1 MAAQDEGRHCALCD
15 VDFTNYERHKGGRRH
30 QRLLRA
36 QEGWAGDTVTPA
48 PGHDPGHDPG
58 LDESE
63 HFEQMP
69 EVEEEVVTRPPVG
82 SLDVPISKKAA
93 VGQKTQ
99 SSDLFELARQ
109 SDLSSSQ
116 IRVAGEEEKELEK
129 RVRGIRLKVN
139 QKRDSVIMLRNVLK
153 MKKDEVSELRKTLTH
168 IEPVRSASSSKISH
182 SSSWG
187 VKRSVPYHSP
197 VSSGNFPFHMFSRQ
211 QRSLVDIGEEE
222 SRVQRRREGAAVIE
236 TSGDELDQESLD
248 WLARRRLMRENTRKS
263 GTASSTSKGSHSL
276 MRNITTP
283 EGRRRKPEVIVVED
297 NMASTKTNMLKR

>member
-15 VDFTNYERHKGGRRH
+15 VDFTDYERHKGGKRH

-36 QEGWAGDTVTPA
+36 QEGWAGDTATPA

-63 HFEQMP
+63 QML
-69 EVEEEVVTRPPVG
+69 EEEEEVVTRPPVG

-116 IRVAGEEEKELEK
+116 IRVAGEEEKKLEK
-129 RVRGIRLKVN
+129 RVRGIRLKIN

-153 MKKDEVSELRKTLTH
+153 MKKDEVSELKKTFTI
-168 IEPVRSASSSKISH
+168 IEPVPSTSSTQTSR

-187 VKRSVPYHSP
+187 VERSVPY
-197 VSSGNFPFHMFSRQ
+197 Q
-211 QRSLVDIGEEE
+211 
-222 SRVQRRREGAAVIE
+222 EG
-236 TSGDELDQESLD
+236 
-248 WLARRRLMRENTRKS
+248 
-263 GTASSTSKGSHSL
+263 
-276 MRNITTP
+276 
-283 EGRRRKPEVIVVED
+283 IVVED

>member
-1 MAAQDEGRHCALCD
+1 MML
-15 VDFTNYERHKGGRRH
+15 H
-30 QRLLRA
+30 QA
-36 QEGWAGDTVTPA
+36 PNQE
-48 PGHDPGHDPG
+48 PGI
-58 LDESE
+58 
-63 HFEQMP
+63 
-69 EVEEEVVTRPPVG
+69 
-82 SLDVPISKKAA
+82 DVPTSKEVA
-93 VGQKTQ
+93 VGQETHTI
-99 SSDLFELARQ
+99 DMLELARR
-109 SDLSSSQ
+109 SDLRSSQ
-116 IRVAGEEEKELEK
+116 IKVAGEEEKELEK

-153 MKKDEVSELRKTLTH
+153 MKKDEVSELRKTVTH
-168 IEPVRSASSSKISH
+168 IGPVRSTSSSKISH
-182 SSSWG
+182 SYSWG

-197 VSSGNFPFHMFSRQ
+197 VSSGNFPFHMFSRE

-248 WLARRRLMRENTRKS
+248 WLARRRLVRENTRNS